1 MWPRCSVGDGTVG
14 WSGTSATH
22 GDRKR
27 GSVVAAAIAS
37 REPGSGRS
45 GATCAAAGIA
55 AKQRAARVRK
65 LIEDLRGAKRAFRA
79 AAMIP
84 SRSIPTLDP
93 TRLAD
98 LGWNESWAS
107 HLAATGAAGR
117 PGRVLVA
124 HRGACIVGT
133 AEDDLPAE
141 PSGTLR
147 REAQSGGLLPAVGD
161 WVVLAVEAP
170 QGRAPASGPAT
181 IEHILPRRS
190 AISRKVKGKAAQ
202 VQVIA
207 ANVDTV
213 FLVSGLDGDFNL
225 RRIERALVAVWDT
238 GAQPVV
244 VLTKSDLSAD
254 VEDKVKTVEALA
266 AGVPVHAVSAREG
279 IGLEALDPYRRR
291 GSTIALLGS
300 SGVGKSTLINRLL
313 GWDRQDTGGVR
324 EHDSRGRHTTT
335 KRELIVL
342 PDGGVLVDTPGLR
355 ELQLW
360 EGEGGLDAVFADVT
374 ADAGACRFRDCSH
387 HEEPGCA
394 VRAAWAAGGVTPERV
409 ESYRK
414 LQRELEH
421 VASLRDER
429 TRLERSRQEKVH
441 PPRGPQASAR
451 GNDEE
456 KPPVPD
462 DGPKSALELAME
474 RLRKKD
480 KDAGVDAQPVTDAQ
494 RAAIAEARSVVRGE
508 ARRARDPVQ
517 VEDGGHPRAGG
528 ARGPRAGV
536 PPGPRADHQ
545 RPRPQDRGD
554 PRRALTRSARSP
566 RRRAPR
572 RSWARTRSPRG

>member
-1 MWPRCSVGDGTVG
+1 
-14 WSGTSATH
+14 
-22 GDRKR
+22 
-27 GSVVAAAIAS
+27 
-37 REPGSGRS
+37 
-45 GATCAAAGIA
+45 
-55 AKQRAARVRK
+55 
-65 LIEDLRGAKRAFRA
+65 
-79 AAMIP
+79 MIP
-84 SRSIPTLDP
+84 SRCIPTLDP

-98 LGWNESWAS
+98 LGWNESWAA
-107 HLAATGAAGR
+107 HLEATGAEGR

-124 HRGACIVGT
+124 HRGACVVGT
-133 AEDDLPAE
+133 AEDELPAE
-141 PSGTLR
+141 PSGILR

-161 WVVLAVEAP
+161 WVVLALGDGAVRGAEALP
-170 QGRAPASGPAT
+170 KSGPAT
-181 IEHILPRRS
+181 IERILPRRS

-213 FLVSGLDGDFNL
+213 FLVSGLDADFNL

-238 GAQPVV
+238 GARPVV
-244 VLTKSDLSAD
+244 VLNKSDLCGD

-266 AGVPVHAVSAREG
+266 AGVAVHAVSAREG
-279 IGLEALDPYRRR
+279 FGLEALDPYRRH

-300 SGVGKSTLINRLL
+300 SGVGKSTLVNRLL
-313 GWDRQDTGGVR
+313 GWDRQDTGRVR

-429 TRLERSRQEKVH
+429 SRLERSREEKVIH
-441 PPRGPQASAR
+441 
-451 GNDEE
+451 
-456 KPPVPD
+456 
-462 DGPKSALELAME
+462 
-474 RLRKKD
+474 
-480 KDAGVDAQPVTDAQ
+480 
-494 RAAIAEARSVVRGE
+494 RAARKH
-508 ARRARDPVQ
+508 Q
-517 VEDGGHPRAGG
+517 PRE
-528 ARGPRAGV
+528 
-536 PPGPRADHQ
+536 
-545 RPRPQDRGD
+545 
-554 PRRALTRSARSP
+554 
-566 RRRAPR
+566 
-572 RSWARTRSPRG
+572 

>member
-1 MWPRCSVGDGTVG
+1 M
-14 WSGTSATH
+14 
-22 GDRKR
+22 K
-27 GSVVAAAIAS
+27 
-37 REPGSGRS
+37 
-45 GATCAAAGIA
+45 
-55 AKQRAARVRK
+55 
-65 LIEDLRGAKRAFRA
+65 
-79 AAMIP
+79 
-84 SRSIPTLDP
+84 
-93 TRLAD
+93 LAD
-98 LGWNESWAS
+98 LGWDDSWAA
-107 HLAATGAAGR
+107 HLEATGAQGR

-141 PSGTLR
+141 PSGNLR
-147 REAQSGGLLPAVGD
+147 REAQAGGLLPAVGD
-161 WVVLAVEAP
+161 WVVLLATGKGP
-170 QGRAPASGPAT
+170 GPAVM
-181 IEHILPRRS
+181 EHILPRRS

-213 FLVSGLDGDFNL
+213 FLVAGLDSDFNL

-238 GAQPVV
+238 GARPVV
-244 VLTKSDLSAD
+244 VLTKSDLGGD
-254 VEDKVKTVEALA
+254 VLDKVKAVEALA
-266 AGVPVHAVSAREG
+266 AGVSVHAVSARQG
-279 IGLEALDPYRRR
+279 AGLEALDPYRRR

-300 SGVGKSTLINRLL
+300 SGVGKSTLVNRLL
-313 GWDRQDTGGVR
+313 GWNRQDTGRVR

-429 TRLERSRQEKVH
+429 SRLERSRQEKVIH
-441 PPRGPQASAR
+441 
-451 GNDEE
+451 
-456 KPPVPD
+456 
-462 DGPKSALELAME
+462 
-474 RLRKKD
+474 
-480 KDAGVDAQPVTDAQ
+480 
-494 RAAIAEARSVVRGE
+494 RAARKH
-508 ARRARDPVQ
+508 Q
-517 VEDGGHPRAGG
+517 PRE
-528 ARGPRAGV
+528 
-536 PPGPRADHQ
+536 
-545 RPRPQDRGD
+545 
-554 PRRALTRSARSP
+554 
-566 RRRAPR
+566 
-572 RSWARTRSPRG
+572 

>member
-1 MWPRCSVGDGTVG
+1 M
-14 WSGTSATH
+14 
-22 GDRKR
+22 
-27 GSVVAAAIAS
+27 
-37 REPGSGRS
+37 
-45 GATCAAAGIA
+45 
-55 AKQRAARVRK
+55 
-65 LIEDLRGAKRAFRA
+65 A

-107 HLAATGAAGR
+107 HLAATGAEGR

-133 AEDDLPAE
+133 AEDDLAAE

-161 WVVLAVEAP
+161 WVVLAVDDGAARKAKALP
-170 QGRAPASGPAT
+170 RSGPAT
-181 IEHILPRRS
+181 VEHILPRRS

-213 FLVSGLDGDFNL
+213 FLVTGLDADFNP

-238 GAQPVV
+238 GALPVV
-244 VLTKSDLSAD
+244 VLTKSDLSTD
-254 VEDKVKTVEALA
+254 IEDKVKTVQALA

-279 IGLEALDPYRRR
+279 SGLDALDPYRRH

-300 SGVGKSTLINRLL
+300 SGAGKSTLINRLL

-324 EHDSRGRHTTT
+324 AHDSRGRHTTT

-429 TRLERSRQEKVH
+429 SRLERSRQEKVLH
-441 PPRGPQASAR
+441 
-451 GNDEE
+451 
-456 KPPVPD
+456 
-462 DGPKSALELAME
+462 
-474 RLRKKD
+474 
-480 KDAGVDAQPVTDAQ
+480 
-494 RAAIAEARSVVRGE
+494 RAARKH
-508 ARRARDPVQ
+508 Q
-517 VEDGGHPRAGG
+517 PRE
-528 ARGPRAGV
+528 
-536 PPGPRADHQ
+536 
-545 RPRPQDRGD
+545 
-554 PRRALTRSARSP
+554 
-566 RRRAPR
+566 
-572 RSWARTRSPRG
+572 

>member
-1 MWPRCSVGDGTVG
+1 
-14 WSGTSATH
+14 
-22 GDRKR
+22 
-27 GSVVAAAIAS
+27 
-37 REPGSGRS
+37 
-45 GATCAAAGIA
+45 
-55 AKQRAARVRK
+55 
-65 LIEDLRGAKRAFRA
+65 
-79 AAMIP
+79 MIP
-84 SRSIPTLDP
+84 SRSIPILDP
-93 TRLAD
+93 TRLVD
-98 LGWNESWAS
+98 LGWNETLAA
-107 HLAATGAAGR
+107 HLQATGAGGR

-124 HRGACIVGT
+124 HRGACVVGT
-133 AEDDLPAE
+133 AEGEMPAE

-147 REAQSGGLLPAVGD
+147 REAQAGGLLPAVGD
-161 WVVLAVEAP
+161 WVVLAPADAVPAGEARP
-170 QGRAPASGPAT
+170 RSGPAT
-181 IEHILPRRS
+181 IERILPRRS
-190 AISRKVKGKAAQ
+190 AIARKVKGKAAQ

-213 FLVSGLDGDFNL
+213 FLVSGLDADFNL

-238 GAQPVV
+238 GARPVV
-244 VLTKSDLSAD
+244 VLTKSDLGGD
-254 VEDKVKTVEALA
+254 VADKVKAVEAIA
-266 AGVPVHAVSAREG
+266 AGVAVHAISSRDG
-279 IGLEALDPYRRR
+279 IGLEALAAYRRR

-429 TRLERSRQEKVH
+429 TRQERSRREKVIH
-441 PPRGPQASAR
+441 
-451 GNDEE
+451 
-456 KPPVPD
+456 
-462 DGPKSALELAME
+462 
-474 RLRKKD
+474 
-480 KDAGVDAQPVTDAQ
+480 
-494 RAAIAEARSVVRGE
+494 RAARK
-508 ARRARDPVQ
+508 
-517 VEDGGHPRAGG
+517 
-528 ARGPRAGV
+528 
-536 PPGPRADHQ
+536 HQ
-545 RPRPQDRGD
+545 PKE
-554 PRRALTRSARSP
+554 
-566 RRRAPR
+566 
-572 RSWARTRSPRG
+572 

>member
-1 MWPRCSVGDGTVG
+1 
-14 WSGTSATH
+14 
-22 GDRKR
+22 
-27 GSVVAAAIAS
+27 
-37 REPGSGRS
+37 
-45 GATCAAAGIA
+45 
-55 AKQRAARVRK
+55 
-65 LIEDLRGAKRAFRA
+65 
-79 AAMIP
+79 MIP
-84 SRSIPTLDP
+84 SRCIPTLDP

-98 LGWNESWAS
+98 LGWNDSWAT
-107 HLAATGAAGR
+107 HLEATGAEGR

-141 PSGTLR
+141 PSGNLR

-161 WVVLAVEAP
+161 WVVLLAP
-170 QGRAPASGPAT
+170 GDGAIPPAKTLPRSGPAVM
-181 IEHILPRRS
+181 EHILPRRS

-213 FLVSGLDGDFNL
+213 FLVAGLDADFNL

-238 GAQPVV
+238 GARPVV
-244 VLTKSDLSAD
+244 VLTKSDLGGD
-254 VEDKVKTVEALA
+254 VLDKVKKVEALA
-266 AGVPVHAVSAREG
+266 AGVAVHALSARQG
-279 IGLEALDPYRRR
+279 VGLEALGPYRRR

-300 SGVGKSTLINRLL
+300 SGVGKSTLVNRLL
-313 GWDRQDTGGVR
+313 GWNRQDTGRVR

-429 TRLERSRQEKVH
+429 SRLERSRQEKVIH
-441 PPRGPQASAR
+441 
-451 GNDEE
+451 
-456 KPPVPD
+456 
-462 DGPKSALELAME
+462 
-474 RLRKKD
+474 
-480 KDAGVDAQPVTDAQ
+480 
-494 RAAIAEARSVVRGE
+494 RAARKH
-508 ARRARDPVQ
+508 Q
-517 VEDGGHPRAGG
+517 PRE
-528 ARGPRAGV
+528 
-536 PPGPRADHQ
+536 
-545 RPRPQDRGD
+545 
-554 PRRALTRSARSP
+554 
-566 RRRAPR
+566 
-572 RSWARTRSPRG
+572 

>member
-1 MWPRCSVGDGTVG
+1 M
-14 WSGTSATH
+14 
-22 GDRKR
+22 
-27 GSVVAAAIAS
+27 
-37 REPGSGRS
+37 
-45 GATCAAAGIA
+45 
-55 AKQRAARVRK
+55 K
-65 LIEDLRGAKRAFRA
+65 LAE
-79 AAMIP
+79 
-84 SRSIPTLDP
+84 
-93 TRLAD
+93 
-98 LGWNESWAS
+98 LGWNETWAA
-107 HLAATGAAGR
+107 HLEATAAAGR

-141 PSGTLR
+141 PSGNLR
-147 REAQSGGLLPAVGD
+147 REAKSGGLLPAVGD
-161 WVVLAVEAP
+161 WVVLAAVEGAI
-170 QGRAPASGPAT
+170 PAAEARPRSGPAT
-181 IEHILPRRS
+181 IERILPRRS

-213 FLVSGLDGDFNL
+213 FLVAGLDADFNL

-238 GAQPVV
+238 GAVPVV

-254 VEDKVKTVEALA
+254 VADKVKAVEALA
-266 AGVPVHAVSAREG
+266 AGVAVHAVSSRDG
-279 IGLEALDPYRRR
+279 IGLEALAPYRRR

-313 GWDRQDTGGVR
+313 GWERQDTGVVR

-421 VASLRDER
+421 VATLRD
-429 TRLERSRQEKVH
+429 ERSRQE
-441 PPRGPQASAR
+441 RSRQ
-451 GNDEE
+451 
-456 KPPVPD
+456 
-462 DGPKSALELAME
+462 E
-474 RLRKKD
+474 R
-480 KDAGVDAQPVTDAQ
+480 VIH
-494 RAAIAEARSVVRGE
+494 RAARKH
-508 ARRARDPVQ
+508 Q
-517 VEDGGHPRAGG
+517 PRE
-528 ARGPRAGV
+528 
-536 PPGPRADHQ
+536 
-545 RPRPQDRGD
+545 
-554 PRRALTRSARSP
+554 
-566 RRRAPR
+566 
-572 RSWARTRSPRG
+572 

>member
-1 MWPRCSVGDGTVG
+1 
-14 WSGTSATH
+14 
-22 GDRKR
+22 
-27 GSVVAAAIAS
+27 
-37 REPGSGRS
+37 
-45 GATCAAAGIA
+45 
-55 AKQRAARVRK
+55 
-65 LIEDLRGAKRAFRA
+65 
-79 AAMIP
+79 MIT
-84 SRSIPTLDP
+84 SRSIKTLDP
-93 TRLAD
+93 NRLAD
-98 LGWNESWAS
+98 LGWNESWAA
-107 HLAATGAAGR
+107 HVDGLGAEGR

-133 AEDDLPAE
+133 AGDDLPAE

-147 REAQSGGLLPAVGD
+147 RAAHSGGLLPAVGD
-161 WVVLAVEAP
+161 WVVLAAALP
-170 QGRAPASGPAT
+170 RSGPAT
-181 IEHILPRRS
+181 IDRILPRRS
-190 AISRKVKGKAAQ
+190 AIARKVKGKAAE

-213 FLVSGLDGDFNL
+213 FLVSGLDRDFNL

-244 VLTKSDLSAD
+244 VLTKSDLSAEVAD
-254 VEDKVKTVEALA
+254 QVKAVEAVA
-266 AGVPVHAVSAREG
+266 AGVPVHAVSSREG
-279 IGLEALDPYRRR
+279 IGLAALDPYRRR

-313 GWDRQDTGGVR
+313 GWDRQDTGRVR
-324 EHDSRGRHTTT
+324 AHDSRGRHTTT

-429 TRLERSRQEKVH
+429 SRQERSRQEKLIH
-441 PPRGPQASAR
+441 
-451 GNDEE
+451 
-456 KPPVPD
+456 
-462 DGPKSALELAME
+462 
-474 RLRKKD
+474 
-480 KDAGVDAQPVTDAQ
+480 
-494 RAAIAEARSVVRGE
+494 RAARKH
-508 ARRARDPVQ
+508 Q
-517 VEDGGHPRAGG
+517 PRE
-528 ARGPRAGV
+528 
-536 PPGPRADHQ
+536 
-545 RPRPQDRGD
+545 
-554 PRRALTRSARSP
+554 
-566 RRRAPR
+566 
-572 RSWARTRSPRG
+572 